1 VKSIKNEIIVKQ
13 ITPIKLDTMAIKSK
27 ISKEFER
34 HARIDAK
41 SIKIKVK
48 GNKIILKGTVRNFDE
63 MNEAEEAACSVVGV
77 EEVENHLRI
86 EY

>member
-1 VKSIKNEIIVKQ
+1 MNFK
-13 ITPIKLDTMAIKSK
+13 KSK

-34 HARIDAK
+34 HARIDAE
-41 SIKIKVK
+41 SIKIEVK

-63 MNEAEEAACSVVGV
+63 MNEAEEIAWSVVGV
-77 EEVENHLRI
+77 EDVENNLII